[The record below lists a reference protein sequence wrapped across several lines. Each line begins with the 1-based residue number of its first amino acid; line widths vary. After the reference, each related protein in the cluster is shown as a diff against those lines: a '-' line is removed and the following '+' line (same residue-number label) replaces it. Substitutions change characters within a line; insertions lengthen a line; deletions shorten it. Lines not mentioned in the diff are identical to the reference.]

1 MAFEKFGSNSGQR
14 KVMVVVTDGVDDSL
28 AGDRGVHSGKEASL
42 NSSGAGEL
50 LNRAYDS
57 DVTVYPIYLDTS
69 GKSGIFDRFSGEY
82 FPQKSNNRALAYQQL
97 ASLADETG
105 GEIFG
110 VSRDEDMLEAYR
122 RVASGLHTLYSLAYS
137 PDKPKHNGEFR
148 KVTVKIRREG
158 VAPKTRRGY
167 YDK

>member
-1 MAFEKFGSNSGQR
+1 M
-14 KVMVVVTDGVDDSL
+14 T
-28 AGDRGVHSGKEASL
+28 
-42 NSSGAGEL
+42 
-50 LNRAYDS
+50 
-57 DVTVYPIYLDTS
+57 
-69 GKSGIFDRFSGEY
+69 GEY
-82 FPQKSNNRALAYQQL
+82 FPQKSNNRALAYQRL

-110 VSRDEDMLEAYR
+110 VSRDEDLLEAYQ

-158 VAPKTRRGY
+158 APPKTRRGY